1 MVPPLR
7 SSGTLSNQ
15 DVVSGMVM
23 YGDPMIDPCGIAPSA
38 ECHESCSS
46 SNHGEW
52 VVYFLGSG
60 QIRG

>member
-23 YGDPMIDPCGIAPSA
+23 YGDPMIDPCGTGPSA

-52 VVYFLGSG
+52 VVYFLVSG